1 MSTAL
6 LWAPMRRWLLSAGA
20 AALICGPT
28 VMAFFSGGFFDRPR
42 LIAALVVWVI
52 VIMVAVTAAS
62 PVPAGTPA
70 RVALGALFLLALWTT
85 ASVAWAPLGGRA
97 VDDVQRLVLYLGFF
111 ACALALLRGPGV
123 RRWVEPMMALGSLVA
138 VGFALSERL
147 LPELVDLDRSLS
159 AAGRLEQPLSYWN
172 ALGIFAAMGL
182 LLTIR
187 IAGDLDRGRGL
198 RAAAAAAGVPL
209 GLGVYLTFARGALA
223 SVAVGIVVL
232 LAYAPAARPQLR
244 GMVAIVAGSVVAAL
258 VASRFPTVTSLDPRE
273 QADPGDGALMLTTI
287 VLLALG
293 AAAIVAYGPRRQIS
307 LPKLPFSRPTAVLA
321 ATSLAMLG
329 AVVVIA
335 VFEGAPEGSSPAR
348 GADPARLG
356 SIDTNRYRY
365 WDVALET
372 WADHPLIGIG
382 SGGFLVDWLK
392 ERDRVDTSGDAHSLY
407 LETLGELGIVG
418 FAFLIAFLSAVVAGV
433 VRLHRVAPGLATGPA
448 AVLAAFAVHA
458 GLDWD
463 WEMPAVSLFALLFAA
478 APLAWSEDRS
488 TGADARIET
497 GAPRLNRR
505 AYAHG
510 SATNL

>member
-20 AALICGPT
+20 AAVICGPT

-42 LIAALVVWVI
+42 LIAALVVWAMVT
-52 VIMVAVTAAS
+52 VVAVAAVW
-62 PVPAGTPA
+62 PVPAATPG
-70 RVALGALFLLALWTT
+70 RVALAALFALTLWTA

-97 VDDVQRLVLYLGFF
+97 VHDVERLLLYLGFF

-123 RRWVEPMMALGSLVA
+123 RPWVEPIMALGTLIA
-138 VGFALSERL
+138 TGFALSERL
-147 LPELVDLDRSLS
+147 LPELVDLDRSVS

-172 ALGIFAAMGL
+172 ALGIFAAMGVV
-182 LLTIR
+182 LTIR
-187 IAGDLDRGRGL
+187 IAGDPERSRGL

-223 SVAVGIVVL
+223 SAALGIVVL
-232 LAYAPAARPQLR
+232 LALAPAARPQLR
-244 GMVAIVAGSVVAAL
+244 SIVAIVAGSAVAAL
-258 VASRFPTVTSLDPRE
+258 VAARFPTVMSLDPRE
-273 QADPGDGALMLTTI
+273 QADSGDGALMLTTL

-293 AAAIVAYGPRRQIS
+293 AAAIVAHRPRREIS
-307 LPKLPFSRPTAVLA
+307 LPRLPFSRPTVVLGATVVA
-321 ATSLAMLG
+321 AIA

-335 VFEGAPEGSSPAR
+335 VFEGAPEGTSPAR

-407 LETLGELGIVG
+407 LETLAELGIVG
-418 FAFLIAFLSAVVAGV
+418 FAFLLVFLGAVVAGV
-433 VRLHRVAPGLATGPA
+433 VRLHRLAPGLAAGPA
-448 AVLAAFAVHA
+448 AVLVAFAVHA

-463 WEMPAVSLFALLFAA
+463 WEMPAVSLYALLFAA
-478 APLAWSEDRS
+478 ATLAWSEDPS
-488 TGADARIET
+488 SAARPRTDT

-505 AYAHG
+505 AYAR
-510 SATNL
+510 